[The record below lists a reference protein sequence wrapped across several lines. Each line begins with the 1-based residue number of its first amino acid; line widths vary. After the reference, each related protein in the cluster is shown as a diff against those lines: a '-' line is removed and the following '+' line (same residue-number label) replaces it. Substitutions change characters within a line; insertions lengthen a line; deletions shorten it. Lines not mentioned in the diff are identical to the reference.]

1 MSGATRWAACPA
13 LSRPLTVLGVE
24 RTWFAL
30 AATFAVA
37 LFQILQTLLP
47 PLTAFAL
54 LYLAGRWAGRA
65 DPRLLA
71 VLAAARRCR
80 PRYDPAK
87 PGRDGA

>member
-24 RTWFAL
+24 RTWFVL
-30 AATFAVA
+30 AAVFGGV
-37 LFQILQTLLP
+37 LFQALGTLLP
-47 PLTAFAL
+47 PVAAFL
-54 LYLAGRWAGRA
+54 LVCLAGRWATHV

-71 VLAAARRCR
+71 VLGAAWRCR

-87 PGRDGA
+87 PGREAP

>member
-1 MSGATRWAACPA
+1 MSGAIRWAACPA

-30 AATFAVA
+30 SLMVA
-37 LFQILQTLLP
+37 LVLLQALGTLLP
-47 PLTAFAL
+47 PLAAFAL
-54 LYLAGRWAGRA
+54 LCLAGRWATRA

-71 VLAAARRCR
+71 VLAAAWRCR

-87 PGRDGA
+87 PGRGAP